1 MSKKTVIQE
10 DVDDDLQDDLANEAL
25 EAEGDKE
32 QDVASEESQV
42 PKMLQNHRK

>member
-1 MSKKTVIQE
+1 MIQE
-10 DVDDDLQDDLANEAL
+10 DVDDDLQGYLVKEAL

-42 PKMLQNHRK
+42 PKMLQKHRM